1 MTSIYE
7 VTDLAH
13 LASFFVWTLAVCAL
27 AKAIFGSFL
36 AAELQ
41 HRLALHDAPKRQRLT
56 RLNWELTNRIRYDA
70 DVARGSQHAARVPLT
85 DAELDARRAELQQ
98 LTGNSLGRRALLYFT
113 NCFACQTFW
122 VAVAAFAATRGIG
135 DVAALLF
142 TAAACSSAAVLLA
155 AVQGRSAPPRGPE
168 RAVGVVGCKDC
179 GK

>member
-7 VTDLAH
+7 ITDLAH

-27 AKAIFGSFL
+27 AKATFGSFL

-41 HRLALHDAPKRQRLT
+41 HRLALRDAPKRQRMT
-56 RLNWELTNRIRYDA
+56 RLNWELTNRVRYDA
-70 DVARGSQHAARVPLT
+70 DVARGSQHAARAPLN
-85 DAELDARRAELQQ
+85 DAELDARRAELRQ
-98 LTGNSLGRRALLYFT
+98 LSGNSLGRRALLYFT

-122 VAVAAFAATRGIG
+122 VAVAAFAATRGIS

-142 TAAACSSAAVLLA
+142 TASACSGAAVVLTAVTGTVQAPVREPTAKAACKS
-155 AVQGRSAPPRGPE
+155 
-168 RAVGVVGCKDC
+168 C

>member
-56 RLNWELTNRIRYDA
+56 RLNWELTNRVRYDP
-70 DVARGSQHAARVPLT
+70 DVARGSQHAARIPLS
-85 DAELDARRAELQQ
+85 DPELDARRAELQQ

-113 NCFACQTFW
+113 NCYACQTFW
-122 VAVAAFAATRGIG
+122 VAAATFAVTRGVA
-135 DVAALLF
+135 DVAGLLF
-142 TAAACSSAAVLLA
+142 TAAGCSGAAVVLTA
-155 AVQGRSAPPRGPE
+155 ALGTAPLPLRDSPSK
-168 RAVGVVGCKDC
+168 AGCKTC

>member
-7 VTDLAH
+7 ITDLAH

-41 HRLALHDAPKRQRLT
+41 HRLALRDAPKRQRMT
-56 RLNWELTNRIRYDA
+56 RLNWELTNRVRYDPE
-70 DVARGSQHAARVPLT
+70 VARGSQHAARVPLNDT
-85 DAELDARRAELQQ
+85 ELDARRAELQQ
-98 LTGNSLGRRALLYFT
+98 LTGNSLSRRALLYFT

-122 VAVAAFAATRGIG
+122 VAVAVFAATRGIS
-135 DVAALLF
+135 DVVSLFF
-142 TAAACSSAAVLLA
+142 TAAACSGAAVVLIAVTGTVQAPMREPA
-155 AVQGRSAPPRGPE
+155 AKA
-168 RAVGVVGCKDC
+168 GCKSC